1 MSFRIMES
9 GTLTDA
15 TPPKDNDDYD
25 YTEPKTTVYI
35 LDTEEDHISD
45 RTKDDIRGYFEMRCY
60 CQHDCCGHRTG
71 GVTSINRMYGHRYI
85 VTVHSSKNY

>member
-9 GTLTDA
+9 GTLTDCRE
-15 TPPKDNDDYD
+15 DSGEDDYD

-35 LDTEEDHISD
+35 LDTERETITERDE
-45 RTKDDIRGYFEMRCY
+45 KDIRGYFEMRCY

-71 GVTSINRMYGHRYI
+71 GVTSINRMYGNRYI

>member
-9 GTLTDA
+9 GTLTDCRA
-15 TPPKDNDDYD
+15 EDGDDYD

-35 LDTEEDHISD
+35 LDTEEDRISD
-45 RTKDDIRGYFEMRCY
+45 RTEKDIRGYFEMRCY

-85 VTVHSSKNY
+85 ITVHSSLNY